1 MRKRQ
6 TKAVLS
12 PVCVW
17 IALIF
22 LAGCAG
28 IKPEKRHSPAEL
40 AAYKVENFVAPIASA
55 AGEAAAREEALEKI
69 RLALAQFATTA
80 NSRLSDAANADIKV
94 PDALGAVALFNIEQ
108 DAGRR
113 LVLAALADFERDI
126 KQPSIE
132 YQRAVIAAAYMLYA
146 QESAA
151 SLKRLLEQLQTPR
164 EFAMAAYTVLK
175 VDNSAESRMDLRAT
189 LVRRFPEWMA
199 EPRLSALEHVLTTDT
214 ITELAQRPPLVDL
227 LAAPLRKLGPAL
239 PVIYSFQ
246 RKDRQQFGLAMVRGP
261 DGQFV
266 RHADGRYFNIPHLAM
281 ALTNLPGTITNGNT
295 PQGLFTIVGA
305 GTATNKWIGPTPYL
319 HSKIPIE
326 ATVAEFEH
334 VELIQV
340 PEAWTEARY
349 ESFLPASWRGYKPFK
364 EAFLAGQAG
373 RDDML
378 LHGTTIDSDYYRGA
392 AFFPGTPSAGCLV
405 AMESWSKADGTL
417 QNSDQLSLAKA
428 FTASRVDQGYLV
440 VVELDDRAVPVTLAD
455 VMPDVIAAEAAALAA
470 RMAQLPKN

>member
-1 MRKRQ
+1 MKKRQ
-6 TKAVLS
+6 NKAVFS
-12 PVCVW
+12 PAYVCV
-17 IALIF
+17 ALIF
-22 LAGCAG
+22 LASCAG

-55 AGEAAAREEALEKI
+55 AGEAAARAEALEKI
-69 RLALAQFATTA
+69 RLALTQSASTA
-80 NSRLSDAANADIKV
+80 NSKWAGSANADADTNAEIKV
-94 PDALGAVALFNIEQ
+94 PDALGAVALFNTEQ

-113 LVLAALADFERDI
+113 LVLAALADFERDM
-126 KQPSIE
+126 KQSSIE
-132 YQRAVIAAAYMLYA
+132 YQRAVIAAAYMLYP
-146 QESAA
+146 QESAVP
-151 SLKRLLEQLQTPR
+151 LRRLLDQLATPR
-164 EFAMAAYTVLK
+164 EFAMAVYTLLK
-175 VDNSAESRMDLRAT
+175 VNSNAESRMDLRAT
-189 LVRRFPEWMA
+189 LIRRFPEWVA

-214 ITELAQRPPLVDL
+214 ITELAQRPPLADL
-227 LAAPLRKLGPAL
+227 LAAPLRKLGPSL

-246 RKDRQQFGLAMVRGP
+246 RKDRQRFGLAMVRGP

-266 RHADGRYFNIPHLAM
+266 RRADGSYFNIPHLAM

-319 HSKIPIE
+319 HSKIPVE

-334 VELIQV
+334 AELIQV

-349 ESFLPASWRGYKPFK
+349 DSFLPASWRGYKPFQ

-378 LHGTTIDSDYYRGA
+378 LHGTTINSDYYRGA
-392 AFFPGTPSAGCLV
+392 TFYPGTPSEGCLV

-417 QNSDQLSLAKA
+417 QKSDQLSLAKA
-428 FTASRVDQGYLV
+428 FTASGVDQGYLV
-440 VVELDDRAVPVTLAD
+440 VVELDDRPLPVTLAD
-455 VMPDVIAAEAAALAA
+455 VMPDVIAAEA
-470 RMAQLPKN
+470 QLR

>member
-1 MRKRQ
+1 MKKCLH
-6 TKAVLS
+6 KAFFS
-12 PVCVW
+12 SACVCM
-17 IALIF
+17 ALIF

-40 AAYKVENFVAPIASA
+40 AAYKVENFAAPIASL
-55 AGEAAAREEALEKI
+55 AGEAAARTDALEKI
-69 RLALAQFATTA
+69 RLALVQPAST
-80 NSRLSDAANADIKV
+80 NYLRSSDSANADTKV

-108 DAGRR
+108 DAGRG

-132 YQRAVIAAAYMLYA
+132 YQRAVIAAAYMLYP

-151 SLKRLLEQLQTPR
+151 SLNRLLEQLQTPR
-164 EFAMAAYTVLK
+164 EFAMATYTVLK
-175 VDNSAESRMDLRAT
+175 ANNTADSRMDLRAT
-189 LVRRFPEWMA
+189 LVRRFPDWMA

-214 ITELAQRPPLVDL
+214 LAELAQRPPLVDL
-227 LAAPLRKLGPAL
+227 LAARFRKLGPAL

-246 RKDRQQFGLAMVRGP
+246 RKDRQRFGLAMVRGP

-266 RHADGRYFNIPHLAM
+266 RQADGSYFNIPHLAM

-334 VELIQV
+334 ADLIQA
-340 PEAWTEARY
+340 PEGWTEARY
-349 ESFLPASWRGYKPFK
+349 ESFLPASWRDYKPFK

-378 LHGTTIDSDYYRGA
+378 LHGTTINADYYRGTT
-392 AFFPGTPSAGCLV
+392 FYPGTPSAGCLV
-405 AMESWSKADGTL
+405 AMESWSKADGIL
-417 QNSDQLSLAKA
+417 QRSDQLSLAKA
-428 FTASRVDQGYLV
+428 FTASGVDQGYLV
-440 VVELDDRAVPVTLAD
+440 VVELDNLPLSVTLAD
-455 VMPDVIAAEAAALAA
+455 VMSDVIAAEAVALIS

>member
-1 MRKRQ
+1 MLMQLKR
-6 TKAVLS
+6 TGCPS
-12 PVCVW
+12 FW
-17 IALIF
+17 ICAALML

-28 IKPEKRHSPAEL
+28 IQPEKRHSPAEL
-40 AAYKVENFVAPIASA
+40 AAYKVENFIAPIASA
-55 AGEAAAREEALEKI
+55 AGEAAARAEALEKI
-69 RLALAQFATTA
+69 RFALAQSPSTA
-80 NSRLSDAANADIKV
+80 NSKISQWAGSANVDIKV
-94 PDALGAVALFNIEQ
+94 PDALGAVALFNTEQ
-108 DAGRR
+108 DAGLR

-132 YQRAVIAAAYMLYA
+132 YQRAVIAAAYMLYP
-146 QESAA
+146 QESAVP
-151 SLKRLLEQLQTPR
+151 LRRLLDQLATPR
-164 EFAMAAYTVLK
+164 EFAMAAYTLLK
-175 VDNSAESRMDLRAT
+175 VNSSAESRMDLRAT
-189 LVRRFPEWMA
+189 LVRRFPEWA
-199 EPRLSALEHVLTTDT
+199 IEPRLSALEHVLTTDT
-214 ITELAQRPPLVDL
+214 ITELAQRPPLADL
-227 LAAPLRKLGPAL
+227 LAAPLRKLGPSL

-246 RKDRQQFGLAMVRGP
+246 RKDRQRFGLAMVRGP

-266 RHADGRYFNIPHLAM
+266 RHADGSYFNIPHLAM

-319 HSKIPIE
+319 HSKIPLE

-334 VELIQV
+334 AELIQV

-378 LHGTTIDSDYYRGA
+378 LHGTTINSDYYRGA
-392 AFFPGTPSAGCLV
+392 TFYPGTPSAGCLV

-417 QNSDQLSLAKA
+417 QKSDQLSLAKA
-428 FTASRVDQGYLV
+428 FTASGVDQGYLV
-440 VVELDDRAVPVTLAD
+440 VVELDDRPLPVTLAD
-455 VMPDVIAAEAAALAA
+455 VMPDVIAAEAQ
-470 RMAQLPKN
+470 RR